1 MSLYLE
7 GHVGG
12 VEESEQGHEYVL
24 EYAKD
29 CQQEYDSNTDEND
42 VGGFEVEFF
51 AGGFE
56 GSEVVHIFIDIFG
69 DGGEDGSQL
78 IIRAHGK

>member
-1 MSLYLE
+1 MDLYLE

-12 VEESEQGHEYVL
+12 VEESEEGHEDVL
-24 EYAKD
+24 EDAKD
-29 CQQEYDSNTDEND
+29 GEQEDDGNTDEND

-56 GSEVVHIFIDIFG
+56 GSEVIHIFIDIFG

>member
-1 MSLYLE
+1 MNLYLE

-12 VEESEQGHEYVL
+12 VEESEEGHENVL
-24 EYAKD
+24 EDAKD
-29 CQQEYDSNTDEND
+29 GKQEYSSNADEDD
-42 VGGFEVEFF
+42 VGRFKVEFF

-56 GSEVVHIFIDIFG
+56 GSEVIHIFIDIFG
-69 DGGEDGSQL
+69 NGGEDGSQL